1 MRELTVAER
10 KAYDKMVIGSRQM
23 SIKDI
28 LKSETTNLESAID
41 NSILENDSKIIYS
54 QMELFK

>member
-1 MRELTVAER
+1 MRELTAAER
-10 KAYDKMVIGSRQM
+10 KAYDKMVLGSRQM

-41 NSILENDSKIIYS
+41 NSILENDSKINYS
-54 QMELFK
+54 QME

>member
-1 MRELTVAER
+1 MRELTAAER

>member
-1 MRELTVAER
+1 MRELTAAER
-10 KAYDKMVIGSRQM
+10 KAYDKMVLGSRQM